1 MRQPSQRSTSMIPPT
16 SSNANNA
23 RIEVREHLDSS
34 EVTAV
39 TALVRSATD
48 SDGVSPLSEH
58 VWLHLRHGGDD
69 HDHHFLVHDGRGDVV
84 GYAHLDTTDA
94 VAGSSA
100 ELVISP
106 ESRRQGLGRMLV
118 ERLIDETPDG
128 RLRLWSH
135 SEGDAASALATS
147 MGFDTLR
154 VLWQMRRSLR
164 APLPDAPF
172 PPGVSVTPFR
182 PGIDEEIWLDVNA
195 RAFAALP
202 DQGSWTRG
210 DLMARMAEPWFD
222 PAGFL
227 MAWSGT
233 QLVGFH
239 WTKIHGEDH
248 HRHEPIGEVYILGV
262 DPAWHGRGLGQA
274 LTVAGLRHLRERGLD
289 QVMLYV
295 EDTNESAIALY
306 THLGFV
312 RWDTDVLYRRS
323 T

>member
-1 MRQPSQRSTSMIPPT
+1 MNPPT
-16 SSNANNA
+16 SSSADDVI
-23 RIEVREHLDSS
+23 IEVHERLETSD
-34 EVTAV
+34 VNDV

-69 HDHHFLVHDGRGDVV
+69 HDHHFLVRDVRGGVV

-94 VAGSSA
+94 VSGSSA

-106 ESRRQGLGRMLV
+106 DSRRQGLGRMLV
-118 ERLIDETPDG
+118 ERLITATPDG

-154 VLWQMRRSLR
+154 ILWQMRRSLR
-164 APLPDAPF
+164 APLPDAQF
-172 PPGVSVTPFR
+172 PAGVTITPFR
-182 PGIDEEIWLDVNA
+182 PGIDDDAWLDLNA

-202 DQGSWTRG
+202 DQGSWTAS
-210 DLMARMAEPWFD
+210 DLAARMAEPWFD
-222 PAGFL
+222 PTGFL
-227 MAWSGT
+227 MAWSGET
-233 QLVGFH
+233 LVGFH
-239 WTKIHGEDH
+239 WTKVHGEDH
-248 HRHEPIGEVYILGV
+248 HRHEPMGEVYILGV
-262 DPAWHGRGLGQA
+262 DPTWHGRGIGQA

-295 EDTNESAIALY
+295 DHANKAAIELY
-306 THLGFV
+306 SHLGFV
-312 RWDTDVLYRRS
+312 RWDTDVLYQRS
-323 T
+323 G

>member
-1 MRQPSQRSTSMIPPT
+1 MTPPT
-16 SSNANNA
+16 SGDGDVAQ
-23 RIEVREHLDSS
+23 IEVRERLDEA

-39 TALVRSATD
+39 TDLVRSAT
-48 SDGVSPLSEH
+48 SVDGVSPLSEH

-69 HDHHFLVHDGRGDVV
+69 HDHHFLVRDARRAVV

-106 ESRRQGLGRMLV
+106 DSRRQGLGRMLV
-118 ERLIDETPDG
+118 ERLITASPDG

-164 APLPDAPF
+164 SPLPETQAT
-172 PPGVSVTPFR
+172 PGVEIRPFR
-182 PGIDEEIWLDVNA
+182 PGIDDEAWVDLNA
-195 RAFAALP
+195 RAFATHP
-202 DQGSWTRG
+202 DQGSWTHA
-210 DLMARMAEPWFD
+210 DLAARMAEPWFD
-222 PAGFL
+222 PTGFL
-227 MAWSGT
+227 LAWSGDT
-233 QLVGFH
+233 LVGFH
-239 WTKIHGEDH
+239 WTKVHGEDH
-248 HRHEPIGEVYILGV
+248 HRHAPIGEVYVLGV
-262 DPAWHGRGLGQA
+262 DPQWQGHGLGQA
-274 LTVAGLRHLRERGLD
+274 LTLAGLLHLRERGLD

-295 EDTNESAIALY
+295 DNTNQAAIDLY
-306 THLGFV
+306 TRLGFL

-323 T
+323 G

>member
-1 MRQPSQRSTSMIPPT
+1 MTPPT
-16 SSNANNA
+16 SGDGDVAQ
-23 RIEVREHLDSS
+23 IEVRERLDEA

-39 TALVRSATD
+39 TDLVRSAT
-48 SDGVSPLSEH
+48 SVDGVSPLSEH

-69 HDHHFLVHDGRGDVV
+69 HDHHFLVRDARRAVV

-106 ESRRQGLGRMLV
+106 DSRRQGLGRMLV
-118 ERLIDETPDG
+118 ERLITASPDG

-164 APLPDAPF
+164 SPLPETPAT
-172 PPGVSVTPFR
+172 PGVEIRPFR
-182 PGIDEEIWLDVNA
+182 PGIDDEAWLDLNA
-195 RAFAALP
+195 RAFATLP
-202 DQGSWTRG
+202 DQGSWTHA
-210 DLMARMAEPWFD
+210 DLAARMAEPWFD
-222 PAGFL
+222 PSGFL
-227 MAWSGT
+227 LAWSGDA
-233 QLVGFH
+233 LVGFH
-239 WTKIHGEDH
+239 WTKVHGEDH
-248 HRHEPIGEVYILGV
+248 HRHAPIGEVYVLGV
-262 DPAWHGRGLGQA
+262 DPQWQGHGLGQA
-274 LTVAGLRHLRERGLD
+274 LTLAGLLHLRERGLD

-295 EDTNESAIALY
+295 DNTNQAAIDLY
-306 THLGFV
+306 TRLGFL

-323 T
+323 G